1 MPCCFIEKLID
12 IPHNISFF
20 LLDPFPRRNEVF
32 RVLSIPIKLRPVFTQ
47 ATPVDP
53 LPMQLSSTVS
63 PGSVYVRISH
73 SHSATGFSVG

>member
-1 MPCCFIEKLID
+1 MMP
-12 IPHNISFF
+12 PISTFACAIRFSAAAKSPGFF
-20 LLDPFPRRNEVF
+20 
-32 RVLSIPIKLRPVFTQ
+32 SIPIKFRPVLMQ
-47 ATPVDP
+47 ATPVEP